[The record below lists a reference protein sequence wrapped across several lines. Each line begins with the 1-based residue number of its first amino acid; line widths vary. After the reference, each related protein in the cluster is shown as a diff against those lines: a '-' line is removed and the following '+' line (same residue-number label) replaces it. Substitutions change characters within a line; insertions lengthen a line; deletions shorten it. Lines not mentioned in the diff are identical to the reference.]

1 MNSSSQS
8 LPISRQSLKDWL
20 IFIFLCITW
29 GSSFILIKKGL
40 IAFEAAEV
48 AVLRIGITALVFLPI
63 YVFLVKDKFPLNKL
77 KYAALAGVL
86 GNGIPAF
93 LYAIAQTHV
102 ESSVAGILN
111 SLTPIFVWVIG
122 LLFFAT
128 QFRMTQL
135 AGVVIGFIGAGAIVL
150 LNHRFQFRLDSFTLL
165 IVIATVSYGLS
176 ANIVKTYLQD
186 VNATALSAIAL
197 FIIGVPCIIYSFFTD
212 IYTSVLSDHSARVSL
227 LALIVLSLVGTAL
240 ANILFY
246 RLIQK
251 TSAVFA
257 SSVAY
262 LIPVTALGWGLLDGE
277 TLAMIHLLGMG
288 LILVGVW
295 LLRR

>member
-8 LPISRQSLKDWL
+8 LKDYL

-40 IAFEAAEV
+40 IAFDPVEV
-48 AVLRIGITALVFLPI
+48 AILRIGITALAFIPI
-63 YVFLVKDKFPLNKL
+63 YALMVKGRFPLHKM
-77 KYAALAGVL
+77 KYAVLAGLL

-128 QFRMTQL
+128 HFRITQL
-135 AGVVIGFIGAGAIVL
+135 AGVVIGFLGAAAIVL

-165 IVIATVSYGLS
+165 IVLATVCYGLS
-176 ANIVKTYLQD
+176 ANVVKTYLQD
-186 VNATALSAIAL
+186 VNAIALSAMAL
-197 FIIGVPCIIYSFFTD
+197 FIIGIPAIAYSFFTD
-212 IYTSVLSDHSARVSL
+212 IYTSVVSESAARLSL
-227 LALIVLSLVGTAL
+227 LALIILALVGTAL

-277 TLAMIHLLGMG
+277 ALAAIHLLGMG

>member
-1 MNSSSQS
+1 MSSQS
-8 LPISRQSLKDWL
+8 FKDWL

-40 IAFEAAEV
+40 IAFDPLEV
-48 AVLRIGITALVFLPI
+48 ASLRLCITALAFLPI
-63 YVFLVKDKFPLNKL
+63 YYFLVKERIPVSKL
-77 KYAALAGVL
+77 KFVLLAGLL

-93 LYAIAQTHV
+93 LYAIAQTNV
-102 ESSVAGILN
+102 PSSVAGILN
-111 SLTPIFVWVIG
+111 SLTPIFVWVFG
-122 LLFFAT
+122 LVFFSAIYM
-128 QFRMTQL
+128 RNHL
-135 AGVVIGFIGAGAIVL
+135 AGVTIGFLGAAVIVL
-150 LNHRFQFRLDSFTLL
+150 FNQHFQLRLDGFTLL
-165 IVIATVSYGLS
+165 IVLATICYGLS
-176 ANIVKTYLQD
+176 ANVVKTYLQD
-186 VNATALSAIAL
+186 VNAIALSAVSL
-197 FIIGVPCIIYSFFTD
+197 FMVGLPAFLYSLTTD
-212 IYTSVLSDHSARVSL
+212 IYSSVLHVPQARMSFLALVV
-227 LALIVLSLVGTAL
+227 LALIGTAL

-277 TLAMIHLLGMG
+277 ALAAVHILGMG
-288 LILVGVW
+288 LILVGVY

>member
-1 MNSSSQS
+1 MKTQLNV
-8 LPISRQSLKDWL
+8 RDWL

-40 IAFEAAEV
+40 IAFDPVEV
-48 AVLRIGITALVFLPI
+48 AVMRVGITALAFIPI
-63 YVFLVKDKFPLNKL
+63 YIFLVKDPFPLNKV
-77 KYAALAGVL
+77 KYAVIAGIL
-86 GNGIPAF
+86 GNGLPAL

-111 SLTPIFVWVIG
+111 SLTPIFVWTIG
-122 LLFFAT
+122 MAFFAT
-128 QFRMTQL
+128 QFKIEQL
-135 AGVVIGFIGAGAIVL
+135 TGVIIGFIGAAAIVL
-150 LNHRFQFRLDSFTLL
+150 FNHQFQLRFDMFTML
-165 IVIATVSYGLS
+165 IVLATFCYGLS

-186 VNATALSAIAL
+186 VNAIALSAMAIFSVGIPAL
-197 FIIGVPCIIYSFFTD
+197 VYSCFTD
-212 IYTSVLSDHSARVSL
+212 IYSSIVTDDTARLSF
-227 LALIVLSLVGTAL
+227 LALIVLALVGTAL

-277 TLAMIHLLGMG
+277 VLGLVHVLGMG
-288 LILVGVW
+288 LILVGVY
-295 LLRR
+295 LLRK

>member
-1 MNSSSQS
+1 M
-8 LPISRQSLKDWL
+8 
-20 IFIFLCITW
+20 
-29 GSSFILIKKGL
+29 
-40 IAFEAAEV
+40 
-48 AVLRIGITALVFLPI
+48 VFVPI
-63 YVFLVKDKFPLNKL
+63 YALFVKERFPLNKL
-77 KYAALAGVL
+77 KYAALAGLL

-93 LYAIAQTHV
+93 LFATGQTHV

-128 QFRMTQL
+128 HFKITQL
-135 AGVVIGFIGAGAIVL
+135 AGVIVGFVGAAAIVL
-150 LNHRFQFRLDSFTLL
+150 LDHQFRLRLDSFTLL
-165 IVIATVSYGLS
+165 IVLATVCYGLS

-186 VNATALSAIAL
+186 VNATALSAMAL
-197 FIIGVPCIIYSFFTD
+197 FIIGIPCITYSFFTD
-212 IYTSVLSDHSARVSL
+212 IYTSVLTDHTARMSL
-227 LALIVLSLVGTAL
+227 LALIVLALVGTAL

-277 TLAMIHLLGMG
+277 ALALIHLVGMG